1 MRILVISLLFL
12 FCACQSP
19 HEREIKDWRAD
30 RLAELKDPYGWPSV
44 VGLFWLRNTLSYF
57 GSSGTNDF
65 MIANAPSSFGH
76 IEKTDTSL
84 IQKAFKNKD
93 VYVDGVI
100 THVAPLN
107 TDMHP
112 DGPTLSTFGSL
123 QWYVLER
130 GDRYYLRVKDT
141 LSKTRQA
148 LHDIPYFPIDEAYR
162 VEAKVIDKPNLS
174 DTITYKNILDQEIS
188 STVAAYLSFT
198 LMGQEYSLAALDN
211 DEETYFIMISDLTS
225 GLTTYGGGRYLYP
238 QKADKEGRVILDFNK
253 LINPPCV
260 FTAHATCPFP
270 PKQNHLPIAMNVGE
284 KELHLY

>member
-1 MRILVISLLFL
+1 MRILVVSMLFML
-12 FCACQSP
+12 GACQSP
-19 HEREIKDWRAD
+19 YEKEIVQWRAD
-30 RLAELKDPYGWPSV
+30 RLAELKEPYGWPSV

-57 GSSGTNDF
+57 GASDTNDF

-84 IQKAFKNKD
+84 IQKTFKNKE
-93 VYVDGVI
+93 VYVDGI
-100 THVAPLN
+100 LNHVAPLK
-107 TDMHP
+107 TDLHP

-123 QWYVLER
+123 QWYILER

-141 LSKTRQA
+141 LSQTRKA
-148 LHDIPYFPIDEAYR
+148 LQSIPYFPTDESYR
-162 VEAKVIDKPNLS
+162 VKAVVINQPNLS

-188 STVAAYLSFT
+188 NPVAAYLSFN
-198 LMGQEYSLAALDN
+198 LAGQEYILAALDN
-211 DEETYFIMISDLTS
+211 DDETYFIMISDLTS

-238 QKADKEGRVILDFNK
+238 KKADKEGNVILDFNK

-260 FTAHATCPFP
+260 FTPHATCPFP
-270 PKQNHLPIAMNVGE
+270 PQQNHLPIEMNVGE